1 MRRISGFLAILGM
14 LIAAL
19 MVFFYAPIE
28 KTMGIPQK
36 IFYFHVSSAWVGFL
50 AFFVT
55 FVSSIVY
62 LVKRTEG
69 SDRLAASSAELGLV
83 FTTIVLVTGPIW
95 GKVAWGAWWTWD
107 PRLTT
112 TLILWFLYAAYLVLR
127 SGVATQAKRVFSAVF
142 GIIAFIDVPIV
153 WVSIRW
159 WRTIHPVVLRASGF
173 DMAPEMVVTLLVSVA
188 AFTLLFVHYLLVKYD
203 LEDLSSRLDEL
214 QTRMGG

>member
-1 MRRISGFLAILGM
+1 MRRISGFLAVLGM

-28 KTMGIPQK
+28 KTMGITQK

-62 LVKRTEG
+62 LIKRTEH
-69 SDRLAASSAELGLV
+69 SDRLAACSAELGLV

-95 GKVAWGAWWTWD
+95 GKMAWGAWWTWD

-112 TLILWFLYAAYLVLR
+112 TLILWFMYAAYLVLR
-127 SGVATQAKRVFSAVF
+127 SGVATEVRRVFAAVF

-153 WVSIRW
+153 FMSIRW
-159 WRTIHPVVLRASGF
+159 WRTIHPVVVKASGF
-173 DMAPEMVVTLLVSVA
+173 EMAPEMVVTFIVSLV

>member
-1 MRRISGFLAILGM
+1 MRRISGFLALVGM
-14 LIAAL
+14 LVAAL
-19 MVFFYAPIE
+19 MIFFYAPLE
-28 KTMGIPQK
+28 KEMGIAQK
-36 IFYFHVSSAWVGFL
+36 IFYFHVPSAWVGFL

-69 SDRLAASSAELGLV
+69 SDRLAAASAELGLV

-112 TLILWFLYAAYLVLR
+112 TLILWFMYAAYLVLR
-127 SGVATQAKRVFSAVF
+127 SGVTTEAKRVFSAVF

-153 WVSIRW
+153 FASIRW
-159 WRTIHPVVLRASGF
+159 WRTIHPVVVGTSGF
-173 DMAPEMVVTLLVSVA
+173 SLAPEMTITLLVSIG
-188 AFTLLFVHYLLVKYD
+188 AFTLLYVHYLLVKYD
-203 LEDLSSRLDEL
+203 LEDLASKLDEL
-214 QTRMGG
+214 QMRIGG